1 MSTEKNFENYFRYF
15 FNNFYDKYVII
26 KESAKEITP
35 DQNETDTPQIDFNT
49 FLILELT
56 RGIEEK
62 NEKLEKIDELSEDI
76 TDEEFKEVKDIFEK
90 IKTEQK
96 SVIQYGLNFEDE
108 DDDDNYSIKVLKAL
122 HKAYKDTIVIPEFSE
137 YKTNI
142 TIF

>member
-1 MSTEKNFENYFRYF
+1 MLIEKNFENYFRYF

-26 KESAKEITP
+26 KERTKEITP
-35 DQNETDTPQIDFNT
+35 DQNETDTPQIDFKT

-56 RGIEEK
+56 IGLEEK
-62 NEKLEKIDELSEDI
+62 DEKLEKIDELSEDI
-76 TDEEFKEVKDIFEK
+76 TNEEFKEVKDIFEK

>member
-1 MSTEKNFENYFRYF
+1 MLIEKNFENYFRYF
-15 FNNFYDKYVII
+15 FNNFYDKYIII

-35 DQNETDTPQIDFNT
+35 DQNETVSPQIDFKT

-56 RGIEEK
+56 IGLEEK
-62 NEKLEKIDELSEDI
+62 DEKLEKIDELSEDI

-96 SVIQYGLNFEDE
+96 SVIQYGLNFADE